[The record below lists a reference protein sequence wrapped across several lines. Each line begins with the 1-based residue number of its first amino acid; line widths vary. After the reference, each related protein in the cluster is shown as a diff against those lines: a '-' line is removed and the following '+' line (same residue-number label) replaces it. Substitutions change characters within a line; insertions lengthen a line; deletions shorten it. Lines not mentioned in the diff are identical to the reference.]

1 MVAKTFS
8 KGSFFPEIEIFWE
21 TPLAEICKA
30 VASKKMAVN
39 LIISSV
45 LASNFPLD
53 GKSPTPP
60 DGGAERVNNS
70 ILLMSWVFEREKVCL
85 RSERFCVRYPIYSWL
100 ARMTAGSVAS
110 ASGFFYGAFTKGGC
124 LCFHTQ

>member
-1 MVAKTFS
+1 VAKTFS
-8 KGSFFPEIEIFWE
+8 KGSFVPEIEIFWE
-21 TPLAEICKA
+21 SPLAEICKA

-39 LIISSV
+39 LIINSV

-60 DGGAERVNNS
+60 DGGAEKVNNS

-85 RSERFCVRYPIYSWL
+85 RSEQFCVRYPIYSWL

-110 ASGFFYGAFTKGGC
+110 ASGFLWAFTEEGY
-124 LCFHTQ
+124 LCFHMQ

>member
-8 KGSFFPEIEIFWE
+8 NGSFFPEIEIFWE

-30 VASKKMAVN
+30 LASKKMVVN
-39 LIISSV
+39 LIISSF

-60 DGGAERVNNS
+60 DGGVERVNNS
-70 ILLMSWVFEREKVCL
+70 ILLKSWVFEREKVCV
-85 RSERFCVRYPIYSWL
+85 RSEHFCGRTPMHS
-100 ARMTAGSVAS
+100 
-110 ASGFFYGAFTKGGC
+110 C
-124 LCFHTQ
+124 

>member
-45 LASNFPLD
+45 FASNFPLD

-60 DGGAERVNNS
+60 DGGVEKVNNS
-70 ILLMSWVFEREKVCL
+70 ILLMSWVFEREKVDV
-85 RSERFCVRYPIYSWL
+85 RSAQFCVRYPNEF
-100 ARMTAGSVAS
+100 R
-110 ASGFFYGAFTKGGC
+110 
-124 LCFHTQ
+124 